1 MPSSKGSGNLQHDLN
16 HCMPAAHNVRLGD
29 TLADLIAAVN
39 LIIAGT
45 PPTVPIPNRLLTQV
59 PPESADRTV

>member
-1 MPSSKGSGNLQHDLN
+1 MNPKGSGNLQHDLN

-29 TLADLIAAVN
+29 QLSDMIIAIN

-45 PPTVPIPNRLLTQV
+45 PPTKAIPNRLLVTV
-59 PPESADRTV
+59 APEISDPPQ